1 MINVRTIN
9 DKKVRPIPVKKVE
22 IDKIKGY
29 DLFPEIYS
37 NIFLCAKKKSGKTS
51 VINKIL
57 KECIDKETR
66 LFVFCA
72 THNKDQSYLA
82 IKKMLK
88 KKEIRNAFFDSII
101 DEDGVN
107 NLELIIEELKKEVPE
122 GSENEESSEEESE
135 IEEKVC
141 MFDEGENL
149 KFKIKKKKPRKISP
163 KVVFVFDDMSDQ
175 LKDRNVPK
183 LLKTNRHFKSKV
195 IVSSQYPYDIE
206 PGSRTQFDYWILFKG
221 HEDAKLE
228 AIHKNA
234 GLPIDF
240 ELFKRLYHIATA
252 GNYNFLYIDTVKNQY
267 RRNFDEEIIIS

>member
-1 MINVRTIN
+1 MISITRIN
-9 DKKVRPIPVKKVE
+9 DKKVNPIKVPKIE
-22 IDKIKGY
+22 NDKIKGF
-29 DLFPEIYS
+29 DLFPEIYA

-72 THNKDQSYLA
+72 THNKDQSYIE

-88 KKEIRNAFFDSII
+88 KREIRNVFFDAII

-107 NLELIIEELKKEVPE
+107 NLDLIIEELKKEEPE
-122 GSENEESSEEESE
+122 KETDDETTDDE
-135 IEEKVC
+135 IEDKIC
-141 MFDEGENL
+141 LFDDG
-149 KFKIKKKKPRKISP
+149 KDIKIKITKRKPRKISP
-163 KVVFVFDDMSDQ
+163 KIVFVFDDMSDQ

-240 ELFKRLYHIATA
+240 DFFKRLYHGATA
-252 GNYNFLYIDTVKNQY
+252 GNYNFLYIDTLQNKY
-267 RRNFDEEIIIS
+267 RRNFNEEINF